1 MEKTISTK
9 GKLLLTGEYFVLD
22 GALALA
28 IPTRY
33 GQQFTIKE
41 SAATGLHWE
50 SFDHQGQK
58 WFEGYFDLN
67 PLRIKDSTDASV
79 AERLLQIFTTL
90 AKLRPG
96 STILKPGLSFQSFL
110 AFPNNWGLGSSSTLI
125 AALAQWAEV
134 NPYDLLAQTFGGS
147 GYDLACAISNQ
158 PLLYQIQSHTQQFV
172 QVPFFPSFHAQLYF
186 VFLNQKQNS
195 RAGIQRYRT
204 LVQPNEEDRKI
215 VSQLTL
221 DLLQAKDLQ
230 QFKIVMNEHESFIS
244 KRLQLPKVKEQLFP
258 DYWGAVKSLGAWGGD
273 FVLATSAKSRAAT
286 TSYFEEQGLE
296 TIIPFADMMLR
307 LPLR

>member
-1 MEKTISTK
+1 MERTISTK
-9 GKLLLTGEYFVLD
+9 GKLLLTGEYFVLN

-28 IPTRY
+28 IPVRY
-33 GQQFTIKE
+33 GQRFIIKE
-41 SAATGLHWE
+41 SAATSLQWE

-58 WFEGYFDLN
+58 WFDGHFGLN
-67 PLRIKDSTDASV
+67 PLKIKGSTDTSV
-79 AERLLQIFTTL
+79 AERLLQIFTVLT
-90 AKLRPG
+90 KLRTG

-110 AFPNNWGLGSSSTLI
+110 EFPNNWGLGSSSTLI

-147 GYDLACAISNQ
+147 GYDLACAISDQ
-158 PLLYQIQSHTQQFV
+158 PLLYQIQSNTQQFV
-172 QVPFFPSFHAQLYF
+172 QIPFFPSFHEQLYF

-195 RAGIQRYRT
+195 RAGIQRYRS
-204 LVQPNEEDRKI
+204 LVKPNEADRKI

-221 DLLQAKDLQ
+221 DLLQAKDLK

-244 KRLQLPKVKEQLFP
+244 KRLQLPKVKAQLFP

-286 TSYFEEQGLE
+286 ISYFKEKGLE
-296 TIIPFADMMLR
+296 TIIPFAEMMVTEV
-307 LPLR
+307 